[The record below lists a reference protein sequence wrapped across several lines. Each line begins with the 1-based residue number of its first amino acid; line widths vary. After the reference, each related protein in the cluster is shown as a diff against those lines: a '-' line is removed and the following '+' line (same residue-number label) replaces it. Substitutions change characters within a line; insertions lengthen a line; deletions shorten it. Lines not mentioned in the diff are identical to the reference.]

1 MAKILFVDDEKNVRL
16 MYEKVFTQEGY
27 EVLTAESGER
37 ALEILRQDPSVD
49 LVVLDIKMKGMS
61 GLEAMQQILK
71 EHPGLPVILSTA
83 YSSYQ
88 EDFTSWLADAYVVK
102 SPDLS
107 ELKAAIRE
115 VLKKHGKAS

>member
-1 MAKILFVDDEKNVRL
+1 MAKLLFVDDEKNVRL
-16 MYEKVFTQEGY
+16 MYEKVFSQEGY
-27 EVLTAESGER
+27 EVLTAESGEK
-37 ALEILRQDPSVD
+37 ALEILQQDPTID

-61 GLEAMQQILK
+61 GLEAMQRILQ
-71 EHPGLPVILSTA
+71 EHPDLPVILCTA
-83 YSSYQ
+83 YSSFQ

-115 VLKKHGKAS
+115 VLKKRGRQP